1 MKSHRIGS
9 LARRAGWTM
18 AFVVGQL
25 FFGPVFAPA
34 AQLSEPIT
42 YFGMCDASAAV
53 SVGTNFFVVANDEDN
68 VLRVYRRRPGGP
80 PVSTVDLNKFL
91 AVQGKSPETD
101 IEGSALVGNRIY
113 WMTSHGRNAKG
124 KTAPDRHRF
133 FATDV
138 VESPEGLKIIPAGRP
153 YSRLL
158 VDFALDSRLLRFGLM
173 SASRLAPKMA
183 GGLNIEGLTAR
194 PDGTLL
200 IGFRNPIPHGKAL
213 ALPLLNPGGL
223 ISGEQAKFGDP
234 IELDLGGLGI
244 RSMGYEEGRYL
255 IIAGPSA
262 AQGAF
267 RLFSW
272 NGTAT
277 NSPTAVEG
285 ITFPGASPE
294 GMTVEGTD
302 GRKQYF
308 VLSDDGT
315 LRVGNEDCKRLKDP
329 MQRRFRGYTLSF

>member
-1 MKSHRIGS
+1 
-9 LARRAGWTM
+9 M
-18 AFVVGQL
+18 AIVAAAVLLG
-25 FFGPVFAPA
+25 GRVASPA
-34 AQLSEPIT
+34 AQLSDAIT
-42 YFGMCDASAAV
+42 YYGMCDASAAV

-80 PVSTVDLNKFL
+80 PISIVDLNKFL

-124 KTAPDRHRF
+124 KSAPDRHRF
-133 FATDV
+133 FATEVIEAPD
-138 VESPEGLKIIPAGRP
+138 GLKIIPAGRP
-153 YSRLL
+153 YNQLL
-158 VDFALDSRLLRFGLM
+158 VDFALDSRLLKFGLM
-173 SASRLAPKMA
+173 TASRLAPKTA

-194 PDGTLL
+194 PDGSLL

-213 ALPLLNPGGL
+213 ALPLLNPDGL
-223 ISGEQAKFGDP
+223 ISGASAKFGDP

-244 RSMGYEEGRYL
+244 RSMGYEAGRYL
-255 IIAGPSA
+255 IIAGPSS

-272 NGTAT
+272 SGNPAA
-277 NSPTAVEG
+277 SPTVVEG
-285 ITFPGASPE
+285 VAFPGSSPE
-294 GMTVEGTD
+294 GMTIEGAD

-329 MQRRFRGYTLSF
+329 MQRRFRGYTMSF